1 MMKIITVLAA
11 GVGAWIV
18 HYVSGSYWGQD
29 HLALGIVGL
38 ISAGFGVGLVELWRH
53 GGWMR
58 ACGAELD
65 SLDTVAPAPREASE
79 SLPDLSRLSPR
90 LRRVVE
96 GRLLGHSV
104 ALPTPTATSYLL
116 GLLVMLGVLGTFLG
130 MVDTLQG
137 ARAVLAGSNEIET
150 MREGLVAPVM
160 GLSRAFGTSV
170 AGVALSALLGVV
182 AVLVRRERAAVHRQ
196 ISQHLSTSLYRWSVA
211 GRQLEALEALTRQL
225 ATVPV
230 AMDHFGEL
238 TESVGGFT
246 RQMQES
252 QETLA
257 RGMAD
262 KFEDV
267 SERLVKSQ
275 EALSLQAGEMLEVV
289 SDKVAETMEAGTTR
303 WVEVSTREFKP
314 MLEEAA
320 QRAGESAESH
330 FAQWTST
337 LEDHAAQRMVEQEK
351 WTSDFKGLVVALTD
365 TIAAQEAER
374 LDAINEQLSAL
385 IDRFKAGLL
394 GLGDENRECLARFTT
409 PVGGLEVSM
418 ERLLENIRAEHE
430 GLGARLVT
438 LSGEFHGQQEKLGL
452 QLSEQLG
459 ALGGRISENM
469 GALESLQLES
479 AEKALVSIERLDE
492 VVKEQ
497 LVELGAGLG
506 RSLEG
511 VVESAE
517 KAPRA
522 AAEVLGKLQ
531 GRVED
536 QIQRE
541 NALLEERMT
550 LLEGLGEVATQLQG
564 AAGAH
569 GEAISAMTLKADE
582 QLKQVAE
589 HSRDELEQ
597 TRGELREAAELIG
610 VGGHE
615 MSVLTEM
622 FSQAVSEYRT
632 SNEQLL
638 GGLDRVEEALS
649 HAGERS
655 DQQLNFYV
663 SQAREILDHSM
674 LSQKEVF
681 DELKHLRLSQTVEE
695 NV

>member
-1 MMKIITVLAA
+1 
-11 GVGAWIV
+11 
-18 HYVSGSYWGQD
+18 
-29 HLALGIVGL
+29 
-38 ISAGFGVGLVELWRH
+38 
-53 GGWMR
+53 
-58 ACGAELD
+58 
-65 SLDTVAPAPREASE
+65 
-79 SLPDLSRLSPR
+79 
-90 LRRVVE
+90 
-96 GRLLGHSV
+96 
-104 ALPTPTATSYLL
+104 
-116 GLLVMLGVLGTFLG
+116 
-130 MVDTLQG
+130 
-137 ARAVLAGSNEIET
+137 
-150 MREGLVAPVM
+150 
-160 GLSRAFGTSV
+160 
-170 AGVALSALLGVV
+170 
-182 AVLVRRERAAVHRQ
+182 
-196 ISQHLSTSLYRWSVA
+196 
-211 GRQLEALEALTRQL
+211 
-225 ATVPV
+225 
-230 AMDHFGEL
+230 
-238 TESVGGFT
+238 
-246 RQMQES
+246 
-252 QETLA
+252 
-257 RGMAD
+257 
-262 KFEDV
+262 
-267 SERLVKSQ
+267 
-275 EALSLQAGEMLEVV
+275 
-289 SDKVAETMEAGTTR
+289 
-303 WVEVSTREFKP
+303 
-314 MLEEAA
+314 
-320 QRAGESAESH
+320 
-330 FAQWTST
+330 
-337 LEDHAAQRMVEQEK
+337 MVEQEK
-351 WTSDFKGLVVALTD
+351 WSSDFKGLVVALTD

-409 PVGGLEVSM
+409 TVGGFEVSM
-418 ERLLENIRAEHE
+418 ERLLENIRLEHE

-459 ALGGRISENM
+459 ALGAQLSENM

-479 AEKALVSIERLDE
+479 AEKALVSIGRLDE

-506 RSLEG
+506 SSLQG

-541 NALLEERMT
+541 NALLEERMI
-550 LLEGLGEVATQLQG
+550 LLEGLGEVATQLRG

-569 GEAISAMTLKADE
+569 GEAISAMTLKADQ

-597 TRGELREAAELIG
+597 TRNELREAAELIG